1 MKKSKKGGIIYDN
14 IFLGI
19 PLAESDLEAN
29 FPIQSEFSQ
38 LDKKYIWD
46 NIYQKSV
53 SGGENIFHNPI
64 AFSLEP
70 LGIRHVKL
78 FAADMYNFYDGTRY
92 AIIRTK
98 NSFGKLYF

>member
-38 LDKKYIWD
+38 LDKKYI
-46 NIYQKSV
+46 
-53 SGGENIFHNPI
+53 
-64 AFSLEP
+64 
-70 LGIRHVKL
+70 
-78 FAADMYNFYDGTRY
+78 
-92 AIIRTK
+92 
-98 NSFGKLYF
+98 